1 MLEDCLRVLG
11 KSGTTEETVCK
22 TLELNELKM
31 TSQLRHL
38 ESLKASLTAADEQVW
53 EASSAFKKSKCN
65 LVYFRKIAL

>member
-11 KSGTTEETVCK
+11 KTGTTEETVCK

-38 ESLKASLTAADEQVW
+38 ESLKASLTAADEQV
-53 EASSAFKKSKCN
+53 
-65 LVYFRKIAL
+65 